1 MMKKIDSRCFILA
14 IIMILFYNCAATGY
28 KKMSIE
34 DPETL
39 LSIQDSLLVA
49 RASDQSIIDALVS
62 AHINVAEKYINEGD
76 NASAVDHFKS
86 ASELN
91 SFNNV
96 SKYGLL
102 LSEGRLL
109 VSKGNKNGIWDA
121 IEKFS
126 KASTLYPGKGEPFYW
141 IAISYT
147 KLGDTDFDLILESYE
162 KALALELNDKQR
174 SKAEK
179 KYEKAK
185 ERKKKLELFW
195 K

>member
-1 MMKKIDSRCFILA
+1 MKKIYFKRFSLA
-14 IIMILFYNCAATGY
+14 LIVVLFYNCATTGY
-28 KKMSIE
+28 EKMSIE

-39 LSIQDSLLVA
+39 LSIQDSLLIA
-49 RASDQSIIDALVS
+49 RAGDQSIIDALVNS
-62 AHINVAEKYINEGD
+62 HINVAEKYIIKGD
-76 NASAVDHFKS
+76 NASAADHFKS

-102 LSEGRLL
+102 ISEGRLL
-109 VSKGNKNGIWDA
+109 ISRGNKNGIWDA

-126 KASTLYPGKGEPFYW
+126 KASTLYPGNGEPFYLM
-141 IAISYT
+141 AISYT

-174 SKAEK
+174 LEVKK

-185 ERKKKLELFW
+185 ERKKKLESFW

>member
-1 MMKKIDSRCFILA
+1 MIKIDLKYFSLV
-14 IIMILFYNCAATGY
+14 IIMMLFFNCAGGVY

-34 DPETL
+34 DPEAL
-39 LSIQDSLLVA
+39 LSIQDSLLIA
-49 RASDQSIIDALVS
+49 MGSNQNIIDALVN
-62 AHINVAEKYINEGD
+62 AHNNVAKKYINKGD
-76 NASAVDHFKS
+76 NVSATNHFKR

-91 SFNNV
+91 SSDGE

-102 LSEGRLL
+102 ISEGRLL
-109 VSKGNKNGIWDA
+109 VSRGNKNGIWDA

-126 KASTLYPGKGEPFYW
+126 KASTLYPDNGEPFYW

-162 KALALELNDKQR
+162 KALSLELDEKQR
-174 SKAEK
+174 SETEK

-185 ERKKKLELFW
+185 ERKKKLDSFW